1 MSQFPDTHP
10 FLGTITR
17 PTLIVDTPKAQANIN
32 RMATKARTAD
42 LHFRPHF
49 KTIQSAKA
57 AEWFRAEGVTKITV
71 SSVKMAQYFAAH
83 HWQDILIAFPA
94 NPREAQV
101 LNALA
106 QNIHL
111 GLIAD
116 HPQTIQALAQVLHHP
131 VDLWIEV
138 DCGHRRTGI
147 PTHYPE
153 EIIALA
159 HQIAQHPDKFR
170 FQGILSHAG
179 HSYQARGTKEIQ
191 TIHHDSLSRLQQV
204 LTALRAQGFPQAK
217 LSYGDTPTCSI
228 ATHFPDVHEIR
239 PGNFVFYDLMQAQI
253 GSCDTSQIALALAC
267 PVVAVHPRKNEV
279 TIHGGAVHL
288 SKDSIHYK
296 TRDKTFGSIALPTAH
311 GWQHFLP
318 DTHIQSLSQEHGI
331 IHCPDPFIHDIRIG
345 DLLLVIPVHSCLT
358 ADCMQEWYDL
368 DGNHYPMMS

>member
-159 HQIAQHPDKFR
+159 HQLR
-170 FQGILSHAG
+170 HAG
-179 HSYQARGTKEIQ
+179 ELLRQ
-191 TIHHDSLSRLQQV
+191 
-204 LTALRAQGFPQAK
+204 RAQDFRRVR
-217 LSYGDTPTCSI
+217 I
-228 ATHFPDVHEIR
+228 AELDV
-239 PGNFVFYDLMQAQI
+239 FVDSRIERQDARQHRGIEFERCGAERQQR
-253 GSCDTSQIALALAC
+253 GQIADL
-267 PVVAVHPRKNEV
+267 P
-279 TIHGGAVHL
+279 G
-288 SKDSIHYK
+288 
-296 TRDKTFGSIALPTAH
+296 LPT
-311 GWQHFLP
+311 
-318 DTHIQSLSQEHGI
+318 
-331 IHCPDPFIHDIRIG
+331 
-345 DLLLVIPVHSCLT
+345 
-358 ADCMQEWYDL
+358 
-368 DGNHYPMMS
+368 